1 MLNRRLAL
9 LISPDT
15 NHYGGLAPV
24 ASRCGLHLI
33 FSATLRSARALLAQD
48 RFSVIFCSDRTD
60 GCTVPMLLRSLRG
73 AAPDIPV
80 IMVSRHAEWAA
91 CLHAMR
97 AGAFDYVAWPP
108 DPAETERVVRLA
120 VALQDLQRLH
130 SAA

>member
-1 MLNRRLAL
+1 MQNRCLAL

-15 NHYGGLAPV
+15 NHYRGLAPL

-33 FSATLRSARALLAQD
+33 FSATLRNARPLLARD

-60 GCTVPMLLRSLRG
+60 GCTVPMLLQSLRV

-80 IMVSRHAEWAA
+80 IVLSRHNEWAA

-108 DPAETERVVRLA
+108 EPAETERIVRLA
-120 VALQDLQRLH
+120 AALQAAQQLH